1 MLHNYNLT
9 KRQQKINKNEKKKE
23 KSNSGIF
30 ENKKN

>member
-9 KRQQKINKNEKKKE
+9 KRQQKINKNEKK
-23 KSNSGIF
+23 SNSGIF